1 MNLIDESFEPK
12 KPDNSKKTAKII
24 LIVISILVVAII
36 AIVIAIAYI
45 QNSTLKLYVNGAIN
59 EKVKEMMVIEENG
72 DIYFPIKDIA
82 PYLGYE
88 SYNGEYT
95 DKSESTSKCY
105 VQSEEEIA
113 NFSLNSNKVYK
124 LKTTNNTANYDY
136 FYADKP
142 VKAINGKL
150 YATTD
155 AIEEAFNISFTYD
168 KEKRRIYIYTMP
180 FLIDSYTTKVLDYGY
195 EKISE
200 EFTNKKTVL
209 NNMLV
214 VIRNQNS
221 SYAVI
226 DTAGNTIIEPKYD
239 YIEYLPNSGDFL
251 VKSNNKVGII
261 SSNRQTKVQILYDS
275 LELIDKD
282 TGLYLAKRDN
292 KYGVIDSRG
301 NIKIYIEYDQIGI
314 DNTRFEQND
323 IKNKYLLDN
332 GMIPARKDKMWGAF
346 DKNGKTVLEFEYDGF
361 GYIASSNKDAINL
374 LMIPDYNVMVASK
387 NKKYLLISSTGEEL
401 CYAMLDEI
409 YMSINSGKKHYYM
422 NYNNVTVDVEDF
434 LDQRKVKPVN
444 KNSSDNED
452 DNMNDDENDDKQNQ
466 SVENNVNQ
474 NSTSQENEDENNEQI
489 DGTDEEQEMSP
500 EEIVE

>member
-12 KPDNSKKTAKII
+12 KIDNSKNTTKII
-24 LIVISILVVAII
+24 LIIMSILIVAII
-36 AIVIAIAYI
+36 GIVIAIAYI
-45 QNSTLKLYVNGAIN
+45 QNSTLKLYVDGALN
-59 EKVKEMMVIEENG
+59 DKVKEMMVIEENG
-72 DIYFPIKDIA
+72 DIYFPIKEIA

-105 VQSEEEIA
+105 VQSKEEIA

-124 LKTTNNTANYDY
+124 LKTSNNTANYDY
-136 FYADKP
+136 FYSNKP

-168 KEKRRIYIYTMP
+168 KEKRRVYIYTMS
-180 FLIDSYTTKVLDYGY
+180 FLVNSYSNRVLDYGY

-209 NNMLV
+209 DNMLV
-214 VIRNQNS
+214 VIKNQNS

-226 DTAGNTIIEPKYD
+226 DTAGNVIIEPKYD

-261 SSNRQTKVQILYDS
+261 SANKQTKVQILYDS

-282 TGLYLAKRDN
+282 TGLYLAKKDN
-292 KYGVIDSRG
+292 RYGVIDSKG

-332 GMIPARKDKMWGAF
+332 GMIPVRKDKMWGAF

-361 GYIASSNKDAINL
+361 GYIASSNRDAINL
-374 LMIPDYNVMVASK
+374 LMIPEYNVMVASK
-387 NKKYLLISSTGEEL
+387 NKKYLLISPTGEEL
-401 CYAMLDEI
+401 CYAMLDSI
-409 YMSINSGKKHYYM
+409 YMTINSGKKYYNM
-422 NYNNVTVDVEDF
+422 NYNNEIFDVEDF
-434 LDQRKVKPVN
+434 LDERKIKPVN
-444 KNSSDNED
+444 KKSSDEEEENNEEKENKQNESI
-452 DNMNDDENDDKQNQ
+452 DNKINKNITSQETEENVNNENDD
-466 SVENNVNQ
+466 NNDNV
-474 NSTSQENEDENNEQI
+474 EDEEAQ
-489 DGTDEEQEMSP
+489 TE
-500 EEIVE
+500 